1 MKADPGSSAAP
12 PRSWRRV
19 AYLVAAILAAVLLY
33 GLLSSPAPPLPL
45 GDWDIDDVSVREAP
59 RVLPPP
65 PRIGPERQ
73 LTPADVEGRIS
84 QGMKDI
90 GFTRIVLS
98 VEAGKVIE
106 FELLNTGTL
115 THDFTIQSISANT
128 WVVDGGRAENDEF
141 DVHVVVIG
149 KQKATL
155 LMQVY
160 EPGEYTFFCDV
171 RGHRSAGM
179 EGTLIVR

>member
-1 MKADPGSSAAP
+1 MRSDPGSSAAP
-12 PRSWRRV
+12 RWRWWRV

-33 GLLSSPAPPLPL
+33 RSFPSQAPLLPL
-45 GDWDIDDVSVREAP
+45 ADWDIDDVSVREAP
-59 RVLPPP
+59 RVLPTP
-65 PRIGPERQ
+65 PRIGPQPQ

-84 QGMKDI
+84 QTLKDI
-90 GFTRIVLS
+90 AFTRTVLS
-98 VEAGKVIE
+98 VDAGAVIR

-115 THDFTIQSISANT
+115 THDFTIESISANT
-128 WVVDGGRAENDEF
+128 WVVGGGRDENDEF

-160 EPGEYTFFCDV
+160 EPGQYTFFCDV
-171 RGHRSAGM
+171 AGHRRAGM